1 MGFHLDHIGIA
12 VASIADALVFYR
24 DALGLQVDRTEE
36 VTEQQVRVAF
46 LATGQCHIELLEPTS
61 PESPIAKFMARRGSG
76 IHHVCVQVQDIKA
89 VMARL
94 AQRGF
99 TLIDADPRPG
109 ADNKWV
115 AFVHPKATG
124 GVLLELSEPM
134 NTSEPMT

>member
-12 VASIADALVFYR
+12 VPSIEKALVFYQH
-24 DALGLQVDRTEE
+24 ALGLSVERTEE
-36 VTEQQVRVAF
+36 VAEQQVKVAF

-61 PESPIAKFMARRGSG
+61 AESPIAKFIERRGAG
-76 IHHVCVQVQDIKA
+76 IHHVCVQVTGIKT

-94 AQRGF
+94 AQQGF
-99 TLIDADPRPG
+99 TLIDTEPRPG
-109 ADNKWV
+109 ADHKWV

-134 NTSEPMT
+134 G